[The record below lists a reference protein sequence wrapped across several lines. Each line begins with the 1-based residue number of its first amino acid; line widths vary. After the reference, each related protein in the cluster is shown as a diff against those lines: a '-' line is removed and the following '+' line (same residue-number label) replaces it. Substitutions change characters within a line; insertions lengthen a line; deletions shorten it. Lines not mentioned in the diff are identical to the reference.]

1 MAPRLLTLLALLFLL
16 LTGCASNAH
25 YPVNPPLARFD
36 GPRTIPNL
44 AAKNNGQ
51 ILLALTFS
59 GGGSRASALSYGVLE
74 ELANT
79 PYGSGKGQQ
88 DTLLSEID
96 MISAVSG
103 GSITAAYFGLYGN
116 QLFRNFKHEF
126 LERDVTRE
134 LRNMLIS
141 PETLSRRS
149 SDTFGS
155 GDILDEYFRQ
165 RLFGTAPLRELVDN
179 NGPFVQVNATD
190 LFKGSRFDFTA
201 EQFALIC
208 SDVGGFPVSRAV
220 AASSAVPIIFSPI
233 TLVNRAGS
241 CNYTPPEWLNQ
252 GLQAKGK
259 NNRLYR
265 AASQLNIYLDQA
277 AHPYIHLLD
286 GGLADNLGLRAI
298 MDRILVEDGLWSTLN
313 RFNQQDAKHIV
324 LIIVDAS
331 ALPPSEWEQS
341 DTSPP
346 LSAILDAATTAPL
359 ANYNFETVEYMRS
372 NLPEW
377 TNEVKQAR
385 CKNNRN
391 CVAPKFYFIQLHLED
406 IANPRTRKRLTS
418 VPTDFS
424 LPPGI
429 ANELISTGHQL
440 LQNHP
445 EYQRLLKNIHENR

>member
-1 MAPRLLTLLALLFLL
+1 MAPRLLTLLTLLFLL
-16 LTGCASNAH
+16 AGCASTAH
-25 YPVNPPLARFD
+25 YPVNPPLAQFD

-44 AAKNNGQ
+44 VAKNNGQ

-79 PYGSGKGQQ
+79 PSGSGKGAQ
-88 DTLLSEID
+88 DSLLSEID

-103 GSITAAYFGLYGN
+103 GSITAAYFGLYGD
-116 QLFRNFKHEF
+116 QLFRDFRPEF
-126 LERDVTRE
+126 LERDVTTE
-134 LRNMLIS
+134 LRGMLIS

-179 NGPFVQVNATD
+179 NGPFIQINATD

-208 SDVGGFPVSRAV
+208 SDVDGFPVSRAV

-233 TLVNRAGS
+233 TLANRAGS
-241 CNYTPPEWLNQ
+241 CNYTPPEWLNK
-252 GLQAKGK
+252 GLQARGK

-298 MDRILVEDGLWSTLN
+298 MDRILVEDGLWNTLN

-331 ALPPSEWEQS
+331 ALPPSEWEQT
-341 DTSPP
+341 DASPP
-346 LSAILDAATTAPL
+346 PSAILDAATTTPL

-391 CVAPKFYFIQLHLED
+391 CVAPEFYFIQLHLED
-406 IANPRTRKRLTS
+406 IANPEARKRLTS

-429 ANELISTGHQL
+429 ADELISTGHQL
-440 LQNHP
+440 LQDHP
-445 EYQRLLKNIHENR
+445 EYQRLLKNIREEK

>member
-1 MAPRLLTLLALLFLL
+1 MAPRSPTLLILILL
-16 LTGCASNAH
+16 LAGCASTAH
-25 YPVNPPLARFD
+25 YPINPPLPQQD
-36 GPRTIPNL
+36 GPHTIPSL

-51 ILLALTFS
+51 MLLALTFS
-59 GGGSRASALSYGVLE
+59 GGGSRAAALSYGVLE

-79 PYGSGKGQQ
+79 PSDPSNRQQ
-88 DTLLSEID
+88 DSLLSEID

-103 GSITAAYFGLYGN
+103 GSITAAYFGLYGD
-116 QLFRNFKHEF
+116 QLFRDFRPEF
-126 LERDVTRE
+126 LDRDVTAE
-134 LRNMLIS
+134 LKSKLFS

-149 SDTFGS
+149 SNTFGS
-155 GDILDEYFRQ
+155 GDVLDEYFRQ

-179 NGPFVQVNATD
+179 NGPFIQINATD

-208 SDVGGFPVSRAV
+208 SDVDGFLVSRAV

-233 TLVNRAGS
+233 TLANRAGS
-241 CNYTPPEWLNQ
+241 CNYTPPEWLKE
-252 GLQAKGK
+252 GLQEQGK

-265 AASQLNIYLDQA
+265 AATQLNTYLDQE

-298 MDRILVEDGLWSTLN
+298 MDRILVEGGLWNTLK
-313 RFNQQDAKHIV
+313 RFNQQDARHIV

-331 ALPPSEWEQS
+331 ALPPSKWEQS

-346 LSAILDAATTAPL
+346 PSAILDAATTTPL
-359 ANYNFETVEYMRS
+359 ANYNFETVEYMRN
-372 NLPEW
+372 NLPKW

-391 CVAPKFYFIQLHLED
+391 CVAPEFYFIQLRLED
-406 IANPRTRKRLTS
+406 IANPEARKRLTS

-429 ANELISTGHQL
+429 ADELISTGHQL
-440 LQNHP
+440 LQDHP
-445 EYQRLLKNIHENR
+445 EYQRLLKNIHESK